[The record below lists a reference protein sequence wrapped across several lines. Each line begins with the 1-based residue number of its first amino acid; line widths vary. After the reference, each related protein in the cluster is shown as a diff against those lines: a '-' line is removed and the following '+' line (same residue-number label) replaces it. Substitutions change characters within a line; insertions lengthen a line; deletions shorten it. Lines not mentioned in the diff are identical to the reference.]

1 MITSDE
7 INEIAAALAKAQGE
21 IEDASKTGLNPAF
34 RSKYADLAAVRAVIR
49 EPLAKNNLAVT
60 QFPSTN
66 SGEVTV
72 QTMLVHTSGQYMSC
86 SLTMPC
92 GKWDAHGIGSAITYA
107 RRYGLMSI
115 LCIASDDDD
124 GNAAVEAPRKPA
136 APAVSPA
143 DKDALMDAGRI
154 AAEAGTLAD
163 WWSKLPK
170 SKRDALT
177 AEDRIALK
185 NYNSVGMAE
194 KISEG

>member
-34 RSKYADLAAVRAVIR
+34 RSKYADMAAVRAVIR

-66 SGEVTV
+66 SEEVTV

-92 GKWDAHGIGSAITYA
+92 VKWDAHGIGSAITYA

-124 GNAAVEAPRKPA
+124 GNAAVEAPKRPA
-136 APAVSPA
+136 APVVDPA
-143 DKDALMDAGRI
+143 IKEELMGEGKV
-154 AAEAGTLAD
+154 AAKSGLLAD
-163 WWSKLPK
+163 WWTKLPK
-170 SKRDALT
+170 AKRDILSS
-177 AEDRIALK
+177 EDRIELK
-185 NYNSVGMAE
+185 SIKVAE
-194 KISEG
+194 AE

>member
-115 LCIASDDDD
+115 LCLASDDDD
-124 GNAAVEAPRKPA
+124 GNAAVEAPKRPA
-136 APAVSPA
+136 APVVDPA
-143 DKDALMDAGRI
+143 IKEELMDEGKVAAKAGL
-154 AAEAGTLAD
+154 LAD
-163 WWSKLPK
+163 WWTKLPK
-170 SKRDALT
+170 AKRDMLSSK
-177 AEDRIALK
+177 DRIELK
-185 NYNSVGMAE
+185 SIKVAE
-194 KISEG
+194 

>member
-107 RRYGLMSI
+107 RRYGLISI

-136 APAVSPA
+136 EPAVSPA
-143 DKDALMDAGRI
+143 DKEALMDAGRV

-170 SKRDALT
+170 SKRDSLT
-177 AEDRIALK
+177 TEDRIALK
-185 NYNSVGMAE
+185 NFNSVGTAE

>member
-72 QTMLVHTSGQYMSC
+72 QTMLMHTSGQYVSC

-92 GKWDAHGIGSAITYA
+92 GKWDAHNIGSAITYA

-143 DKDALMDAGRI
+143 DKDALMDAGRV

-163 WWSKLPK
+163 WWSKLLK

>member
-92 GKWDAHGIGSAITYA
+92 GKWDAHNIGSAITYA

-143 DKDALMDAGRI
+143 DKEALMDAGRV

-170 SKRDALT
+170 SKRDSLT
-177 AEDRIALK
+177 TEDRIALK
-185 NYNSVGMAE
+185 NFNSVGTAE

>member
-72 QTMLVHTSGQYMSC
+72 QTMLVHTSGQYVSC

-92 GKWDAHGIGSAITYA
+92 GKWDAHSIGSAITYA

-124 GNAAVEAPRKPA
+124 GNAAVEAARKPA
-136 APAVSPA
+136 APTVSPA
-143 DKDALMDAGRI
+143 DKEALMDAGRI

-163 WWSKLPK
+163 WWSTLPK